1 MLSCTVNICHVGKS
15 LQDNS
20 SQWISFNTFLWLV
33 WIMNWWCLKMNWKWW
48 SGIIYCQFC
57 KICSQLRI
65 AQAFRWGEL
74 TNKVASK
81 VTAYFWLPFNM
92 MGEKLLLQYNHG
104 GFLVCLVCQEICAKC
119 CHDNF
124 VIISYIM
131 WNYKLALK
139 FCAKIK
145 AWVTCHPWMLNN

>member
-1 MLSCTVNICHVGKS
+1 MNFFQYVPLIGM
-15 LQDNS
+15 DNE
-20 SQWISFNTFLWLV
+20 LV
-33 WIMNWWCLKMNWKWW
+33 MFENELKMMVRNNLLPVLQNLQSTKN
-48 SGIIYCQFC
+48 S
-57 KICSQLRI
+57 
-65 AQAFRWGEL
+65 QAFRWGEL

-81 VTAYFWLPFNM
+81 VTAYFWLPFNI
-92 MGEKLLLQYNHG
+92 MGEKLLQYNHG